1 MLKNLITGDFDTEDT
16 MISID
21 EESDPIPQNRKRS
34 KRSTDGENF
43 QEEEEEIE
51 HLVFRNGESSLGK
64 ELNALRET
72 GELCDIVINI
82 GDSRISA
89 HKVVLS
95 AGSRVFKA
103 MILGGFKESSQQEIE
118 LPSLIGSAV
127 SRVVDYL
134 YTGIFKIQKNMDL
147 DMLKDILQ
155 GLFIL

>member
-1 MLKNLITGDFDTEDT
+1 MLENLITGDFDTEDT
-16 MISID
+16 MNSED
-21 EESDPIPQNRKRS
+21 EELDPIPQNRKRRRTS
-34 KRSTDGENF
+34 M
-43 QEEEEEIE
+43 EEEEIE

-72 GELCDIVINI
+72 GELCDIVIKI
-82 GDSRISA
+82 GDSRIRA

-127 SRVVDYL
+127 CRVVDYL
-134 YTGIFKIQKNMDL
+134 YTGIFKIQKNTDL
-147 DMLKDILQ
+147 DMLKDIVQ
-155 GLFIL
+155 GLFIF